1 MRKLFILL
9 LLAITSIL
17 SYAKPTRAVSTAQF
31 TTEILLAIGA
41 ENQMVG
47 TAFLDNPILP
57 ELKEKYEKIPVLST
71 KYPTKEKFY
80 SVNPDFVTGWKSVVD
95 PKNLGPES
103 ELKENGIQVYFMK
116 SLNSNNIDDVFNDI
130 LEFGKIFELQENANA
145 LVTQMK
151 NQLNSIKEKLPKE
164 KIKVFAYD
172 SGENTPFVVGG
183 GGIGNTIISLA
194 GGDNIF
200 KNTNGSFVNGN
211 WEKILIEDPEMIVIV
226 DYGDNSYEN
235 KIKFLKEESPI
246 KECQAVKNNKFVVVG
261 LGDISVGVRNVNTIK
276 KLAKA
281 FHNVEI

>member
-1 MRKLFILL
+1 MKKILVLL
-9 LLAITSIL
+9 LLSSISIF
-17 SYAKPTRAVSTAQF
+17 SYGKPTRAVSTAQF
-31 TTEILLAIGA
+31 TTEILLSIGA
-41 ENQMVG
+41 EKQMVG

-57 ELKEKYEKIPVLST
+57 SLKEKYDTIPVLST

-80 SVNPDFVTGWKSVVD
+80 SVNPDFVTGWKSVVN

-103 ELKENGIQVYFMK
+103 ELKENGVQVYFMK
-116 SLNSNNIDDVFNDI
+116 SLNSNNMNDVFDDI
-130 LEFGKIFELQENANA
+130 LEFGKIFELEENAST
-145 LVTQMK
+145 LVNQMK
-151 NQLNSIKEKLPKE
+151 SQLNAIKEKLPKE

-200 KNTNGSFVNGN
+200 KSTNGSFVNGN
-211 WEKILIEDPEMIVIV
+211 WEKILIEEPEMIIIV

-246 KECQAVKNNKFVVVG
+246 KECQAVKNNKFIVIG
-261 LGDISVGVRNVNTIK
+261 LGDISVGVRNVDTIK
-276 KLAKA
+276 TLAKA